1 MDARDLN
8 NAIKRPHHPLP
19 VIEDMLGDLANAKV
33 FSVVDVKNG
42 FWHVEFTK
50 ESSLLTTFNTPFGR
64 FRWLRMPFGINAA
77 SEEFQRR
84 MNEIVEGLNGVKVIV
99 DDILIVG
106 RGQTKQ
112 DAILDHDQN
121 LLDLLNRLQERNVK
135 LNPDKIKFKTESVP
149 YIGHLITSEG
159 LKSDPLKTEAIV
171 KMP

>member
-8 NAIKRPHHPLP
+8 NAIKRPHHLLP

-42 FWHVEFTK
+42 FWHVELTK